1 MSVID
6 PTDVTDE
13 LAFGAEALGLSE
25 TGFDSLVQRLIDRE
39 TPRVEDAI
47 DVSLGTETV
56 TETVSRPESVDEHDL
71 PLPSRPVQSVA
82 SVTVDTDR
90 IGGDSVATADYEVH
104 ETHLEL
110 LPTAEREAWPT
121 ERRAVEVEYTHGYPE
136 PETPEPI
143 RGALI
148 GLVRQALQ
156 EVESDGVESESI
168 DGHSVTYELAD
179 TIVSRHLYR
188 AKRFNEPDYYGGAQ
202 VV

>member
-6 PTDVTDE
+6 PADVTDE

-25 TGFDSLVQRLIDRE
+25 TDFDSLVQRLIDRE

-47 DVSLGTETV
+47 DVSLGTEAV
-56 TETVSRPESVDEHDL
+56 TGTVSRPESVHEHDL
-71 PLPSRPVQSVA
+71 PLPSRPVQSVT
-82 SVTVDTDR
+82 SVTIDTDR
-90 IGGDSVATADYEVH
+90 VGGDPVGAEDYEVH

-110 LPTAEREAWPT
+110 LPSAEREAWPT
-121 ERRAVEVEYTHGYPE
+121 ERRAVGVEYTHGYPE
-136 PETPEPI
+136 PETPEPV

-156 EVESDGVESESI
+156 ELESDGVESESI

-179 TIVSRHLYR
+179 TVVSRHLYR